1 MDKYVILNRV
11 SHKHFSGGGSTNVGD
26 EGRGGV
32 TSDKWGEHFISAHV
46 NIPAST
52 IALYTS
58 VPLFLS
64 PPLSPIPLLKRRG
77 ILPVKPK
84 HKHVI
89 SGY

>member
-1 MDKYVILNRV
+1 MRE
-11 SHKHFSGGGSTNVGD
+11 GGGG
-26 EGRGGV
+26 GGQARRGGGGG
-32 TSDKWGEHFISAHV
+32 TSDKWGGHFISAHV